1 MGWVDAHHRGKRQHR
16 APLRTG
22 PGDTGDE
29 NTRNSLQEVP
39 GRTSSTKRRP
49 PRGELRHPPLGQVT
63 LTPHLVAEAH
73 RRRDLPVTTESGS
86 RSGER
91 RRERMTGLFLTCLKQ
106 ILNEW
111 IKIEKCRKYITEVMR
126 FNDGVYKESKGK
138 PNLNG
143 WSFIRADL
151 SLTCVSQ
158 TIFSGM

>member
-1 MGWVDAHHRGKRQHR
+1 M
-16 APLRTG
+16 
-22 PGDTGDE
+22 
-29 NTRNSLQEVP
+29 
-39 GRTSSTKRRP
+39 
-49 PRGELRHPPLGQVT
+49 
-63 LTPHLVAEAH
+63 
-73 RRRDLPVTTESGS
+73 PVTTESGS

-143 WSFIRADL
+143 
-151 SLTCVSQ
+151 
-158 TIFSGM
+158 